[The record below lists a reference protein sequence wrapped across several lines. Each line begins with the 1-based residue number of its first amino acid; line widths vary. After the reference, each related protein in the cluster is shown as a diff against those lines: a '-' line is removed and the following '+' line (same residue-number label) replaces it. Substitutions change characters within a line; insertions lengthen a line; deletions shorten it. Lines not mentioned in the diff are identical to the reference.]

1 MKIFHHYNT
10 KATPHHKKDRI
21 EKHFK
26 KRKLIMST
34 TLSYYL
40 DRISKY
46 AGLSSAFLVVV
57 LSLLVAYD
65 TVMRYLFSEGSIAL
79 QEIEWHLFD
88 VIFLL
93 GLTYAL
99 KHDKHVRVDI
109 FFERYSTE
117 SRAIVQIFSMLL
129 LVIPFSLVFLMDA
142 LTMLIQSYVQNEIS
156 SDPGGLT
163 HRYIIKG
170 VLVLSFI
177 LLVLQALSEI
187 LKAFQKLEN
196 HKRFLRF
203 LSVVIIVGVL
213 IYTADHYDMAYWL
226 DPVLLMFALSLFL
239 LMTGFQVAFVFAGVA
254 LLFAMIDNDVG
265 LATLEMQPYRTYG
278 IMGNTTLMAVPL
290 FIFMGLILEKS
301 KMAEGLLI
309 SMGRLF
315 GSVRGGLAISVV
327 LVGAILA
334 ASTGIVGASVVMMS
348 LIALPL
354 MLKHNY
360 SPALASGSIAASGT
374 LGQLIPP
381 SIVLIILGDQM
392 HLSVGDLFRAA
403 VVPGLLLITLYVI
416 YILFISTINKDVAP
430 AITSEDAYS
439 SVLKE
444 AFREIIPPLL
454 LIGVVLGSIFAGI
467 ASPSESAAIGV
478 LGAMLLA
485 WSKRNFSYEMVR
497 YAAIETVKLTA
508 MIFMILIGATA
519 FSLVFNELGGGDMAM
534 EFFSGDVGEKWM
546 FIFIAMLVIFLLG
559 FFIDFIEIAF
569 VVVPILVPIVA
580 SFGIDPIWF
589 AILIAM
595 NLQASFLTPPFGFAL
610 FYLKGAAGDKVS
622 TEAIYKGVIPFI
634 GLQLL
639 ALLIIIAYPDL
650 IYLFGK

>member
-1 MKIFHHYNT
+1 MN
-10 KATPHHKKDRI
+10 AQ
-21 EKHFK
+21 
-26 KRKLIMST
+26 
-34 TLSYYL
+34 LSYYL
-40 DRISKY
+40 DRVSKY
-46 AGLSSAFLVVV
+46 AGFIAAFLVVV
-57 LSLLVAYD
+57 LSFLVAYD
-65 TVMRYLFSEGSIAL
+65 AAMRYLFSAGSIAL

-88 VIFLL
+88 IIFLL

-109 FFERYSTE
+109 FFERYSQQT
-117 SRAIVQIFSMLL
+117 RAIVQILSMLL
-129 LVIPFSLVFLMDA
+129 LVIPFSLIFLNDA
-142 LTMLIQSYVQNEIS
+142 LDMTVQSYLQHEVS

-163 HRYIIKG
+163 HRWIIKA
-170 VLVLSFI
+170 VLALGFVL
-177 LLVLQALSEI
+177 LLIQAVSEI
-187 LKAFQKLEN
+187 LKAYHRLEN
-196 HKRFLRF
+196 KMALLKVLVVVALLGGLVYMAWFNRMAFWVDPVFLMF
-203 LSVVIIVGVL
+203 AMTL
-213 IYTADHYDMAYWL
+213 
-226 DPVLLMFALSLFL
+226 VLLMA
-239 LMTGFQVAFVFAGVA
+239 GFQVAFVFAGVA
-254 LLFAMIDNDVG
+254 LFFALITDEVG
-265 LATLEMQPYRTYG
+265 LHVLEMLPYRTYG
-278 IMGNTTLMAVPL
+278 IMGNVTLMAVPL

-301 KMAEGLLI
+301 KMAEGLLL
-309 SMGRLF
+309 SMGKLF
-315 GSVRGGLAISVV
+315 GQVRGGLAISVV

-354 MLKHNY
+354 MLKHKY

-403 VVPGLLLITLYVI
+403 VVPGLLLIALYII
-416 YILFISTINKDVAP
+416 YILLISYFNKEVAP
-430 AITSEDAYS
+430 AIVSEEPYGD
-439 SVLKE
+439 VIKE
-444 AFREIIPPLL
+444 AFKEIIPPLL

-478 LGAMLLA
+478 LGAIVLAVGKRTFSFEML
-485 WSKRNFSYEMVR
+485 R
-497 YAAIETVKLTA
+497 YASIETVKLTA

-534 EFFSGDVGEKWM
+534 EFFSGDMGDKWM
-546 FIFIAMLVIFLLG
+546 FILIAMLVIFLLG

-622 TEAIYKGVIPFI
+622 TGAIYKGVIPFI

-639 ALLIIIAYPDL
+639 ALLIIVMYPEL

>member
-1 MKIFHHYNT
+1 ML
-10 KATPHHKKDRI
+10 
-21 EKHFK
+21 E
-26 KRKLIMST
+26 
-34 TLSYYL
+34 
-40 DRISKY
+40 RISKY
-46 AGLSSAFLVVV
+46 AGYLAAILVVI

-65 TVMRYLFSEGSIAL
+65 AGMRYLFSAGSIAL

-93 GLTYAL
+93 GLSYAL

-109 FFERYSTE
+109 FFERYSPDTK
-117 SRAIVQIFSMLL
+117 ATVQILSMLL
-129 LVIPFSLVFLMDA
+129 LVIPFSLIFLNDA
-142 LTMLIQSYVQNEIS
+142 LDMTYQSYLQQEIS

-163 HRYIIKG
+163 NRWVIKG
-170 VLVLSFI
+170 MLVFSFI
-177 LLVLQALSEI
+177 LLILQALSEI
-187 LKAFQKLEN
+187 LKAYHRLE
-196 HKRFLRF
+196 KKILLWRTLR
-203 LSVVIIVGVL
+203 IVLLLGTLVYVAWYNRL
-213 IYTADHYDMAYWL
+213 EFWV
-226 DPVLLMFALSLFL
+226 DPVFLMFALALVL
-239 LMTGFQVAFVFAGVA
+239 LLSGFQVAFVFAGVA
-254 LLFAMIDNDVG
+254 LFFALIADEVG
-265 LATLEMQPYRTYG
+265 LGVFEMLPYRTYG
-278 IMGNTTLMAVPL
+278 IMGNITLMAIPL

-301 KMAEGLLI
+301 KMAEKLLI
-309 SMGRLF
+309 SMGQLF
-315 GSVRGGLAISVV
+315 GKVRGGLAISVV

-354 MLKHNY
+354 MLKHKY

-403 VVPGLLLITLYVI
+403 VVPGLLLIVL
-416 YILFISTINKDVAP
+416 YILYILVISYFNKEVAP
-430 AITSEDAYS
+430 AIVSDESYGD
-439 SVLKE
+439 VVKE
-444 AFREIIPPLL
+444 ALKAILPPLL
-454 LIGVVLGSIFAGI
+454 LIGAVLGSIFAGI
-467 ASPSESAAIGV
+467 ASPTESAAIGV

-485 WSKRNFSYEMVR
+485 AYNGAFSFELVR
-497 YAAIETVKLTA
+497 YASIETVKLTA

-519 FSLVFNELGGGDMAM
+519 FSLVFNELGGGDMAL
-534 EFFSGDVGEKWM
+534 EFFTGDMEDKWT

-622 TEAIYKGVIPFI
+622 TGAIYKGVIPFI
-634 GLQLL
+634 LLQVL
-639 ALLIIIAYPDL
+639 ALGIIVLFPEM

>member
-1 MKIFHHYNT
+1 MQH
-10 KATPHHKKDRI
+10 
-21 EKHFK
+21 
-26 KRKLIMST
+26 LQ
-34 TLSYYL
+34 LSYYL

-46 AGLSSAFLVVV
+46 AGYLAAILVLA

-65 TVMRYLFSEGSIAL
+65 AGMRYLFSAGSIAL

-88 VIFLL
+88 MIFLL
-93 GLTYAL
+93 GLSYAL

-109 FFERYSTE
+109 FFERYSQDT
-117 SRAIVQIFSMLL
+117 RMIVQILSMLL
-129 LVIPFSLVFLMDA
+129 LLIPFSLLFLNDA
-142 LTMLIQSYVQNEIS
+142 LDMTMQSYLQNEVS

-163 HRYIIKG
+163 HRWFIKAM
-170 VLVLSFI
+170 LVFSFA
-177 LLVLQALSEI
+177 LLILQALCEI
-187 LKAFQKLEN
+187 LKAYHDLE
-196 HKRFLRF
+196 KKIVLWRTLR
-203 LSVVIIVGVL
+203 IVLLLGTLVYVAWYNRL
-213 IYTADHYDMAYWL
+213 EFWI
-226 DPVLLMFALSLFL
+226 DPVFLMFSLALFL
-239 LMTGFQVAFVFAGVA
+239 LLAGFQVAFVFAGVA
-254 LLFAMIDNDVG
+254 LFFALIADEVG
-265 LATLEMQPYRTYG
+265 LGVFEMLPYRTYG
-278 IMGNTTLMAVPL
+278 IMGNITLMAIPL

-301 KMAEGLLI
+301 KMAEKLLL
-309 SMGRLF
+309 SMGQLF
-315 GSVRGGLAISVV
+315 GKVRGGLAISVV

-354 MLKHNY
+354 MLKHKY

-403 VVPGLLLITLYVI
+403 VVPGLLLIVL
-416 YILFISTINKDVAP
+416 YILYILIFSYFSKEVAP
-430 AITSEDAYS
+430 AIVSEEPYGK
-439 SVLKE
+439 VVKE
-444 AFREIIPPLL
+444 ALKAIIPPLL
-454 LIGVVLGSIFAGI
+454 LIGAVLGSIFAGI
-467 ASPSESAAIGV
+467 ASPTESAAIGV
-478 LGAMLLA
+478 LGAMVLA
-485 WSKRNFSYEMVR
+485 AYNGTFSFELVR
-497 YAAIETVKLTA
+497 YASLETVKLTG

-519 FSLVFNELGGGDMAM
+519 FSLVFTELGGGDMAM
-534 EFFSGDVGEKWM
+534 EFFTGNMEDKWT
-546 FIFIAMLVIFLLG
+546 FILIAMLVIFLLG

-580 SFGIDPIWF
+580 AFDIDPIWF

-622 TEAIYKGVIPFI
+622 TRAIYKGVIPFI
-634 GLQLL
+634 LLQVL
-639 ALLIIIAYPDL
+639 ALGIIVMFPEM

>member
-1 MKIFHHYNT
+1 MAIIPNIT
-10 KATPHHKKDRI
+10 
-21 EKHFK
+21 
-26 KRKLIMST
+26 
-34 TLSYYL
+34 YYL
-40 DRISKY
+40 DNISKY
-46 AGLSSAFLVVV
+46 SGVLAAFLVVV
-57 LSLLVAYD
+57 LSFLVAYD
-65 TVMRYLFSEGSIAL
+65 AGMRYLFSSGSIAL
-79 QEIEWHLFD
+79 QEVEWHLFD

-109 FFERYSTE
+109 FFERYSKE
-117 SRAIVQIFSMLL
+117 SRAIVQILSMLL
-129 LVIPFSLVFLMDA
+129 LVMPFSLLFLSDSIDM
-142 LTMLIQSYVQNEIS
+142 LTQSYLQNEIS

-177 LLVLQALSEI
+177 LLIIQALSEVF
-187 LKAFQKLEN
+187 KALQRLES
-196 HKRFLRF
+196 KTTLLRV
-203 LSVVIIVGVL
+203 LGIVSVLGGLV
-213 IYTADHYDMAYWL
+213 YTANHYDMAYWF
-226 DPVLLMFALSLFL
+226 DPVLLMFALTLFL

-254 LLFAMIDNDVG
+254 LFFASISNEVG
-265 LATLEMQPYRTYG
+265 LSTLEMLPYRTYG
-278 IMGNTTLMAVPL
+278 IMENATLMAVPL

-301 KMAEGLLI
+301 KMAEGLLL
-309 SMGRLF
+309 SMGKLF
-315 GSVRGGLAISVV
+315 GSIRGGLAISVV

-381 SIVLIILGDQM
+381 SIILIILGDQM

-403 VVPGLLLITLYVI
+403 VIPGLLLIGLYII
-416 YILFISTINKDVAP
+416 YILIISYMNKENAP
-430 AITSEDAYS
+430 AIVSDDAYGD
-439 SVLKE
+439 VLKE
-444 AFREIIPPLL
+444 AIKEIIPPLL

-485 WSKRNFSYEMVR
+485 LGKRNFSYEMLR

-534 EFFSGDVGEKWM
+534 EFFSGDMGDKWM
-546 FIFIAMLVIFLLG
+546 FIFIAMMALFLLG

-580 SFGIDPIWF
+580 SFGIDPVWF

-622 TEAIYKGVIPFI
+622 TGAIYKGVVPFI
-634 GLQLL
+634 LLQLT
-639 ALLIIIAYPDL
+639 ALLIIIFYPD
-650 IYLFGK
+650 

>member
-1 MKIFHHYNT
+1 MQYFQ
-10 KATPHHKKDRI
+10 
-21 EKHFK
+21 F
-26 KRKLIMST
+26 
-34 TLSYYL
+34 SYML
-40 DRISKY
+40 ERISKY
-46 AGLSSAFLVVV
+46 AGYLAAILVVI

-65 TVMRYLFSEGSIAL
+65 AGMRYLFSAGSIAL

-93 GLTYAL
+93 GLSYAL

-109 FFERYSTE
+109 FFERYSPDTK
-117 SRAIVQIFSMLL
+117 ATVQILSMLL
-129 LVIPFSLVFLMDA
+129 LVIPFSLIFLNDA
-142 LTMLIQSYVQNEIS
+142 LDMTYQSYLQQEIS

-163 HRYIIKG
+163 NRWVIKG
-170 VLVLSFI
+170 MLVFSFI
-177 LLVLQALSEI
+177 LLILQALSEI
-187 LKAFQKLEN
+187 LKAYHRLE
-196 HKRFLRF
+196 KKILLWRTLR
-203 LSVVIIVGVL
+203 IVLLLGTLVYVAWYNRL
-213 IYTADHYDMAYWL
+213 EFWV
-226 DPVLLMFALSLFL
+226 DPVFLMFALALVL
-239 LMTGFQVAFVFAGVA
+239 LLSGFQVAFVFAGVA
-254 LLFAMIDNDVG
+254 LFFALIADEVG
-265 LATLEMQPYRTYG
+265 LGVFEMLPYRTYG
-278 IMGNTTLMAVPL
+278 IMGNITLMAIPL

-301 KMAEGLLI
+301 KMAEKLLI
-309 SMGRLF
+309 SMGQLF
-315 GSVRGGLAISVV
+315 GKVRGGLAISVV

-354 MLKHNY
+354 MLKHKY

-403 VVPGLLLITLYVI
+403 VVPGLLLIVL
-416 YILFISTINKDVAP
+416 YILYILVISYFNKEVAP
-430 AITSEDAYS
+430 AIVSDESYGD
-439 SVLKE
+439 VVKE
-444 AFREIIPPLL
+444 ALKAILPPLL
-454 LIGVVLGSIFAGI
+454 LIGAVLGSIFAGI
-467 ASPSESAAIGV
+467 ASPTESAAIGV

-485 WSKRNFSYEMVR
+485 AYNGAFSFELVR
-497 YAAIETVKLTA
+497 YASIETVKLTA

-519 FSLVFNELGGGDMAM
+519 FSLVFNELGGGDMAL
-534 EFFSGDVGEKWM
+534 EFFTGDMEDKWT

-622 TEAIYKGVIPFI
+622 TGAIYKGVIPFI
-634 GLQLL
+634 LLQVL
-639 ALLIIIAYPDL
+639 ALGIIVLFPEM

>member
-1 MKIFHHYNT
+1 
-10 KATPHHKKDRI
+10 
-21 EKHFK
+21 
-26 KRKLIMST
+26 MSVQF
-34 TLSYYL
+34 SYYL
-40 DRISKY
+40 DHISKY
-46 AGLSSAFLVVV
+46 AGIIAAFLVVV

-65 TVMRYLFSEGSIAL
+65 AVMRYLFSAGSIAL
-79 QEIEWHLFD
+79 QEVEWHLFD

-109 FFERYSTE
+109 FFERYSKETK
-117 SRAIVQIFSMLL
+117 AIVQILSMLL
-129 LVIPFSLVFLMDA
+129 LVIPFSLIFLSDSIDMF
-142 LTMLIQSYVQNEIS
+142 MQSYLQNEIS

-163 HRYIIKG
+163 HRYIIRG

-177 LLVLQALSEI
+177 LLIVQALSEI
-187 LKAFQKLEN
+187 MKALQRLES
-196 HKRFLRF
+196 KKTFLRI
-203 LSVVIIVGVL
+203 LGVVTLLGGLV
-213 IYTADHYDMAYWL
+213 YTANHYDMAYWV
-226 DPVLLMFALSLFL
+226 DPILLMFALTLFL
-239 LMTGFQVAFVFAGVA
+239 LMAGFQVAFVFAGVA
-254 LLFAMIDNDVG
+254 LLFAVIDNDVG
-265 LATLEMQPYRTYG
+265 LSTLEMLPYRTYG
-278 IMGNTTLMAVPL
+278 IMGNATLMAVPL

-301 KMAEGLLI
+301 KMAESLLL
-309 SMGRLF
+309 SMGKLF

-360 SPALASGSIAASGT
+360 SSALASGSIAASGT

-403 VVPGLLLITLYVI
+403 VVPGLLLIILYII
-416 YILFISTINKDVAP
+416 YILVISYMNKEIAP
-430 AITSEDAYS
+430 AIVSDEPYGD
-439 SVLKE
+439 VLKE
-444 AFREIIPPLL
+444 AIKEIIPPLL
-454 LIGVVLGSIFAGI
+454 LIVVVLGSIFAGI

-478 LGAMLLA
+478 LGAALLA
-485 WSKRNFSYEMVR
+485 MSKRTFSYEMIR

-534 EFFSGDVGEKWM
+534 EFFTGDMEDKWM

-580 SFGIDPIWF
+580 SFGIDPVWF

-622 TEAIYKGVIPFI
+622 TGAIYKGVIPFI
-634 GLQLL
+634 VLQIT
-639 ALLIIIAYPDL
+639 ALLIIIFYPDL